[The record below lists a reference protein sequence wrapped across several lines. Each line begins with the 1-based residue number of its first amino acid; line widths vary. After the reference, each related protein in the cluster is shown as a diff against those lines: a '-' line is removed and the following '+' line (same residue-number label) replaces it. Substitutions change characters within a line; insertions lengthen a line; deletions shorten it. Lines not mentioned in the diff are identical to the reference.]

1 MLKITK
7 AKIELLT
14 GINMVL
20 MIETGIRNGL
30 TRVIKKHSIANKK
43 YLPYYDSTKKVY
55 IYNIWTQITYMDGLC
70 AKSTKKMLVLT
81 KKLLVK

>member
-1 MLKITK
+1 
-7 AKIELLT
+7 
-14 GINMVL
+14 MVL

-30 TRVIKKHSIANKK
+30 TRVIKKDSIANKR
-43 YLPYYDSTKKVY
+43 YLTYYDSTKKVY